1 MAGVKSVP
9 RRTRR
14 ERADQ
19 TRRRIVECAYA
30 LFRDNGYPATTME
43 TIAAS
48 ARVAVQTV
56 YYVFRTKAQ
65 LLQEVIETAA
75 AGQND
80 AAPVMQ
86 RSWMQAAFA
95 ASDGHRALALAV
107 EHGVD
112 IYARVAPLG
121 GAIQSAAA
129 AEPDVEA
136 YWRRVADG
144 RRAGMAQLIG
154 RLVALGQLRR
164 GLSADR
170 AADVLYVLD
179 SHEVFIGLTRDA
191 GWTVTE
197 FKAWLYGALCE
208 QLLARPR
215 SPLGATADLTFHDR
229 PSSRP
234 GEGPKRGRSPR

>member
-1 MAGVKSVP
+1 MAVVKSAP
-9 RRTRR
+9 AQARR
-14 ERADQ
+14 ERADR
-19 TRRRIVECAYA
+19 TRRRIVEQAYA
-30 LFRDNGYPATTME
+30 LFRDHGYPATTME
-43 TIAAS
+43 MIAGS

-56 YYVFRTKAQ
+56 YYVFGTKAQ

-75 AGQND
+75 AGENN

-86 RSWMQAAFA
+86 RSWMQEALA

-129 AEPDVEA
+129 AEPDIAA
-136 YWRRVADG
+136 YWRRVAQG
-144 RRAGMAQLIG
+144 RRAGMAQLID
-154 RLVALGQLRR
+154 RLDALGQLRP
-164 GLSADR
+164 GLAADR
-170 AADVLYVLD
+170 AADILFVLD

-191 GWTVTE
+191 RWTVTE
-197 FKAWLYGALCE
+197 FKAWLYQALCE

-215 SPLGATADLTFHDR
+215 SPRGATADLSFTTR
-229 PSSRP
+229 R
-234 GEGPKRGRSPR
+234 